1 MSKLTTLRL
10 QDANS
15 LKEIQFLG
23 YYNFWTV
30 CLLKT
35 IQFIFLC
42 VASHLCWLEGG
53 MSHCLCS
60 ICNNIEL
67 WERDKPHHLSA
78 QISNQLAEIKAHEG
92 TWWACLCKSNPPP
105 PEVSLVW
112 MNISGDNERAGQR
125 VTGLLEWFALIS
137 IISTVSIKPSP
148 VFSSKGAHRTPE
160 GRSAESATSA
170 IKRLTCQDWHH

>member
-1 MSKLTTLRL
+1 
-10 QDANS
+10 
-15 LKEIQFLG
+15 
-23 YYNFWTV
+23 
-30 CLLKT
+30 
-35 IQFIFLC
+35 
-42 VASHLCWLEGG
+42 

-92 TWWACLCKSNPPP
+92 TWWACLCKSTPPP

-160 GRSAESATSA
+160 GRSAERCHLCNKKTDLP
-170 IKRLTCQDWHH
+170 RLTPLNCSLLSRCQYHCPAPSLKCEEEQQGGRYFSRTWYLKTNVK